1 MTAWDFADKNPYVF
15 LAALLIAAYGFSKT
29 ASQIGKPVDNTISN
43 AFKFLVMV
51 TPYIIRYKRKL
62 KKDEKKADKKADK
75 EL

>member
-15 LAALLIAAYGFSKT
+15 LVALLITALGLSRT

-43 AFKFLVMV
+43 IFKFLVMV

-62 KKDEKKADKKADK
+62 KKANK
-75 EL
+75 EP